1 MVDPQNIDLL
11 LYLTVHV
18 KTSLL
23 PDILSSVVNSKN
35 PIFSNNSLCLFSQV
49 GTICFNH
56 WSRRD
61 FFLRKRTSFPA
72 SLLTTVPLIA
82 EPWHPNQ
89 LFTPSIQPPNILL
102 PLKYFPPCPLP
113 PPLFLICLLL
123 ILRVYSTSQFKRLF
137 LRDQVTSSHYYLTAL
152 YASPSS
158 HLAQLKLSICARV
171 CLIFLAPTR
180 L

>member
-18 KTSLL
+18 KHHYFLIYLVLQLIPKILYFQTILCVYSLKWVQ
-23 PDILSSVVNSKN
+23 SVL
-35 PIFSNNSLCLFSQV
+35 ITEA
-49 GTICFNH
+49 GEI
-56 WSRRD
+56 

-82 EPWHPNQ
+82 EPWRPNQ
-89 LFTPSIQPPNILL
+89 LFTPSIQPPNMLL

-123 ILRVYSTSQFKRLF
+123 ILRVYSSSQFKRLF

-158 HLAQLKLSICARV
+158 HLSQLKLSICASV
-171 CLIFLAPTR
+171 CLIFLAPAR